1 MNLSELK
8 PIVEALVFASDA
20 PVTLE
25 RIQETLEDTD
35 AAVIEQVVEELN
47 REYGE
52 SGRSFFIRKVGGGF
66 HISTR
71 PEFHGWIKKLF
82 FGRQKYRLTQASME
96 TLAIIAFKQPI
107 SRVDIAQIR
116 GVNSDAVVGTLME
129 RKLVTIAGRSEGVGR
144 PLLYGTTPEFLKYFG
159 INDLSELPKPREIEE
174 LFGKEGLPDEVAQ
187 LLAENDKQL
196 SLPINFEGEAAKA
209 GEVTKVSVA
218 EIAASIGAASAM
230 PELLP
235 RAPVDGQALEGPPA
249 GVTSADEVA
258 SQRQTSAPTNVEEEA
273 IAAPE
278 QASVNAALTVDE
290 SSELPAKDLID
301 ALPDTLP
308 GTTESEEGIGFYGL
322 IADTPEVS
330 EEPQEREQ
338 LPPLEFD
345 SNDDMEELEAL
356 TRFADDETE
365 ALTPTQEDEE
375 KPHFAADTME
385 LAAME
390 FNIREPEL
398 PLADPINQA
407 ADLLPERFITEDLGT
422 TREFA
427 LLDGRLSEEES
438 AQIETPMQELP
449 GNLESTNEI
458 LLATLVAMNEEKE
471 NSLLNESGSFDFK
484 EFLAS
489 PAEELEPEPPALEV
503 DGWVAEETFNGESQA
518 AQTEARK
525 PEEGSPDSAEK
536 DGAASTESELARIFA
551 DRDRLAAE
559 TVSALELP
567 PARETEIK
575 APESENFATE
585 TANEDR
591 TAANTTTLPAAA
603 FERQVVE
610 DQQANTQSSAG
621 FVPVDAMSLLDAPE
635 QPDKRTPIESS
646 PGRPD
651 EESLRADEQDGPV
664 PARAESEQ
672 APESAAIVREA
683 EPLKDEG
690 MNAAQEERAPES
702 AAEPPF
708 FVPAPAQIGASETMN
723 SSPEAEAANGII
735 RLWRRAMTWF
745 RSALQKLSRRA

>member
-8 PIVEALVFASDA
+8 PIVEALVFASDS

-71 PEFHGWIKKLF
+71 PEFHSWIKKLF

-174 LFGKEGLPDEVAQ
+174 LFSKEGLPDEVAQ
-187 LLAENDKQL
+187 LLAESDKQL
-196 SLPINFEGEAAKA
+196 SLPINFEGEAAKE
-209 GEVTKVSVA
+209 GDVTEVSVA
-218 EIAASIGAASAM
+218 EIAASAGAAMAATQ
-230 PELLP
+230 LLQ
-235 RAPVDGQALEGPPA
+235 RAPVDGQSAQAINPEDEDATLRQASAATSLE
-249 GVTSADEVA
+249 VEA
-258 SQRQTSAPTNVEEEA
+258 S
-273 IAAPE
+273 AAPE
-278 QASVNAALTVDE
+278 QAFANAAATVDE
-290 SSELPAKDLID
+290 STEPPAKDLID

-330 EEPQEREQ
+330 EESQEREQ
-338 LPPLEFD
+338 RPPLEFD
-345 SNDDMEELEAL
+345 SKDDMEELEAL
-356 TRFADDETE
+356 TRFADDEPE
-365 ALTPTQEDEE
+365 ALPETRGDEE
-375 KPHFAADTME
+375 KPNFAKDTME

-398 PLADPINQA
+398 PIADPINQA

-449 GNLESTNEI
+449 TNLESTNEI

-471 NSLLNESGSFDFK
+471 NNLINESGSFDFN
-484 EFLAS
+484 EFLAP

-525 PEEGSPDSAEK
+525 PEESSLDPAAENST
-536 DGAASTESELARIFA
+536 ASTESDLARVFA
-551 DRDRLAAE
+551 ERDHLAAE
-559 TVSALELP
+559 TASALELP
-567 PARETEIK
+567 PARETEIE

-585 TANEDR
+585 AAEDDQ

-603 FERQVVE
+603 FERQVDE
-610 DQQANTQSSAG
+610 DEQANTQSAPG

-635 QPDKRTPIESS
+635 QPDKRTPIVSS
-646 PGRPD
+646 PGSPD
-651 EESLRADEQDGPV
+651 EEILHTDEHDNSA

-672 APESAAIVREA
+672 SHESSEIVRAA
-683 EPLKDEG
+683 EPPQDEN
-690 MNAAQEERAPES
+690 MNAAREELPNLAPES
-702 AAEPPF
+702 AAEPAF
-708 FVPAPAQIGASETMN
+708 FVPAPAQIGASETMI
-723 SSPEAEAANGII
+723 SSPEAEAANRII

-745 RSALQKLSRRA
+745 KSALQKLNRRA